1 MSNFVI
7 GPCLNTVIWGNDRMF
22 CHDIRLWQPRPDH
35 ATCLRKTWDKING
48 NTDSGWTC
56 RLLATI
62 KILNIQSVREHWPK
76 PWRPNWLSFPSFCVV
91 SWCCILTWEDVG
103 TQVFTLC
110 VFFSPVVDLVSRPF
124 PICSRMS
131 PRAPRIQNDNFVRP
145 GHQPSLDRQR
155 KLKNLKNKSVR
166 WGKIR
171 WVFILSEAEIWS
183 SHRIKD
189 IKRSINYFYLY
200 KIPNFSLGSA

>member
-1 MSNFVI
+1 MRWHDRLKDRHSLLKLRMSHGTVQHCSFSQSWLDLIDPCSSFKLFFVHFESTD
-7 GPCLNTVIWGNDRMF
+7 L
-22 CHDIRLWQPRPDH
+22 CHVDP
-35 ATCLRKTWDKING
+35 
-48 NTDSGWTC
+48 TDFLC
-56 RLLATI
+56 
-62 KILNIQSVREHWPK
+62 SV
-76 PWRPNWLSFPSFCVV
+76 SV

-103 TQVFTLC
+103 TRVLTLC
-110 VFFSPVVDLVSRPF
+110 VFFSRADLVSRPF

-131 PRAPRIQNDNFVRP
+131 PLAPRIQNDNFVRP

-183 SHRIKD
+183 SHRKKD
-189 IKRSINYFYLY
+189 IKRSINYFY
-200 KIPNFSLGSA
+200 ISAFTKQPISRLVLLKA